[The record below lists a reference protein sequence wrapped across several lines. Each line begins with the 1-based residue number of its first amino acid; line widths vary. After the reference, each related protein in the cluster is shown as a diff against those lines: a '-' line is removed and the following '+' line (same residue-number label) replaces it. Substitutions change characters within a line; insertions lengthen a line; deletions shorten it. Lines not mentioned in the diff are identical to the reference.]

1 MTNQELINRIDKEAE
16 NGSEFE
22 KLIAQHIIDH
32 FPGVSK
38 MDDIENKTLKGC
50 VKAIYERA
58 KKDFLKKSAQRSGVG
73 TSAIRN
79 DEVYAWAEE
88 YFGIEHSENQPAEK
102 SAHAEE
108 KSSLDVD
115 LFDLI

>member
-1 MTNQELINRIDKEAE
+1 MTNQEFINKIDKEAE
-16 NGSEFE
+16 SSSEFE

-32 FPGVSK
+32 FVDVSK
-38 MDDIENKTLKGC
+38 MDDPENKSLKGC
-50 VKAIYERA
+50 VKAIYNRA
-58 KKDFLKKSAQRSGVG
+58 KNDFLKKSTQRSGVG

-79 DEVYAWAEE
+79 DEVYRWAEE
-88 YFGIEHSENQPAEK
+88 YFGIEHSESQPAEE
-102 SAHAEE
+102 SAHTEA

>member
-1 MTNQELINRIDKEAE
+1 MTNQEFINKIDKEAE

-22 KLIAQHIIDH
+22 KLVAQHIIDR
-32 FPGVSK
+32 FADVSK
-38 MDDIENKTLKGC
+38 IDDAKNKTLKGC
-50 VKAIYERA
+50 VKTIYERA
-58 KKDFLKKSAQRSGVG
+58 KNDFLKKSAQRSGVG

-79 DEVYAWAEE
+79 DEVYRWAEE
-88 YFGIEHSENQPAEK
+88 YFGIENPESQPAEK
-102 SAHAEE
+102 PAHTEA

>member
-1 MTNQELINRIDKEAE
+1 MTNQEFINKIDKEAE
-16 NGSEFE
+16 NGSAYE

-38 MDDIENKTLKGC
+38 MADLENKTLKEC
-50 VKAIYERA
+50 LTSIKSKAQKQA
-58 KKDFLKKSAQRSGVG
+58 KNGVA
-73 TSAIRN
+73 AIE
-79 DEVYAWAEE
+79 DSVVYAWAEE
-88 YFGIEHSENQPAEK
+88 YFEIEHSENQLAEK
-102 SAHAEE
+102 SAHTEE

>member
-1 MTNQELINRIDKEAE
+1 MTNQEFINRIDKEAE
-16 NGSEFE
+16 NGSAYE

-38 MDDIENKTLKGC
+38 MADLENKTLKDC
-50 VKAIYERA
+50 LSSIKSKAQKQA
-58 KKDFLKKSAQRSGVG
+58 KNGVA
-73 TSAIRN
+73 AIE
-79 DEVYAWAEE
+79 DSVVYAWAEE

-102 SAHAEE
+102 SAHTEE

>member
-1 MTNQELINRIDKEAE
+1 MTNQEFINKIDKEAE
-16 NGSEFE
+16 NSSAYE

-38 MDDIENKTLKGC
+38 MADLENKTLKDC
-50 VKAIYERA
+50 LSSIKSKAQKQA
-58 KKDFLKKSAQRSGVG
+58 KNGVA
-73 TSAIRN
+73 AIE
-79 DEVYAWAEE
+79 DSVVYAWAEE
-88 YFGIEHSENQPAEK
+88 YFEIEHSENQPAEEP
-102 SAHAEE
+102 AHTEE